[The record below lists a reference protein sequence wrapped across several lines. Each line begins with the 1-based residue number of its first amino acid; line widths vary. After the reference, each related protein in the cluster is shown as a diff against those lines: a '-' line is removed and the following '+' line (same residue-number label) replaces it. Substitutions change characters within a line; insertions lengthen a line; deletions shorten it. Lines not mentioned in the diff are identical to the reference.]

1 MRKVIPEKQECYCDR
16 CKKRVVDSYDFWVDG
31 NIKVKRKITSN
42 VLGAYYA
49 KNKVFSYVQKELQ
62 ELDLCEQCTDEF
74 IKFMGW

>member
-31 NIKVKRKITSN
+31 NIKVKRKIMSN
-42 VLGAYYA
+42 
-49 KNKVFSYVQKELQ
+49 NKVFSYVQKELQ